1 MIYCVIPQELAGEI
15 YDSMHAHYARD
26 PAVEVIVDRRAGD
39 RRAGE
44 VEPPRERRSR
54 RDRRRPRVPGEFAAT
69 V

>member
-1 MIYCVIPQELAGEI
+1 MIYCVIPQPLAGEI
-15 YDSMHAHYARD
+15 YDRMQAHYAQD

-44 VEPPRERRSR
+44 IEPPRERRQR
-54 RDRRRPRVPGEFAAT
+54 RDRRRPRIPGEFAET